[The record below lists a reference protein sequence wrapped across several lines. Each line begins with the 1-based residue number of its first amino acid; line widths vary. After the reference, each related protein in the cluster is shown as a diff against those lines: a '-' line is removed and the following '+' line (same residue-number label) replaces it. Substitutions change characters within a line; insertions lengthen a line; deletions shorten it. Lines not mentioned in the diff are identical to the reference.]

1 MAYKTNKKAHVY
13 DFHSNATLETT
24 KGLQTKIQS
33 DEKSLKCWKCITVVI
48 GLKLGACTVS
58 HIENG
63 GFTKWP

>member
-33 DEKSLKCWKCITVVI
+33 DEKSLKC
-48 GLKLGACTVS
+48 
-58 HIENG
+58 
-63 GFTKWP
+63 